1 MHHVPFGM
9 WLNVPAAHRL
19 TWGPRASAVELSPP
33 GRPVALKHDGS
44 PFDKNRLNFLLLH
57 LTNPCFS
64 KSEKLWIISIKGDSV
79 EVQVWRKSSS
89 FEMIQ
94 SDVAE
99 TSVDPRVSRNSE
111 VSCVS
116 P

>member
-1 MHHVPFGM
+1 MAERSCCSQVDLG
-9 WLNVPAAHRL
+9 AK
-19 TWGPRASAVELSPP
+19 GKCSGAVAR

-44 PFDKNRLNFLLLH
+44 PFDKNRLNSLLH
-57 LTNPCFS
+57 PLTNPCFS
-64 KSEKLWIISIKGDSV
+64 KSEKLWIIKGDSV

-111 VSCVS
+111 VSCLS